1 MLVFRK
7 VTKRKGV
14 NAMNA
19 KLLGVLLAAGI
30 SVGASAGNVWWVD
43 KAAGT
48 DGDGRGKSE
57 STAFLTIQTAVN
69 AAQSGD
75 EIRVKPGVYDEG
87 GGYYN
92 NWNNRVLIQSKV
104 LKIVSTGGKD
114 VTHIVGGKNIRCVC
128 MANAKGSVVEGFTIR
143 DGEATY
149 FQSGTD
155 TVNGSGAGVL
165 GISASKT
172 YATANGCIVD
182 CVVSNCV
189 AVRGGGMRGLTA
201 VRCWITE
208 NDASNSGPAGRKC
221 DFVNC
226 LITRNYT
233 TQCIYDGC
241 KAVNCTIVDNMRG
254 AQSSS
259 LFNSVM
265 HNNSNGTADERNIY
279 PGTLINHCVTRIEGF
294 DAFTETSQPV
304 DSITNSLPY
313 QFIAP
318 LYDDFRVL
326 KGSETEFAGDAALI
340 SSTGIEVPEGVDLF
354 KDLNGKT
361 IPSSGVIAAG
371 CIQTVVAPQGGGI
384 VFDNRRNIL
393 SRGKMALAKHLYAFA
408 ETWPTQFTV
417 QAVNKGNPAI
427 FSFLVGGEYVF
438 PTMDDTIHIV
448 PPSASDMVTTCG
460 VQAATA
466 TYYVDPVN
474 GSDDTANGGNPETPY
489 LTLKAIMAKCGTTLG
504 RVVRAAEGDYKVG
517 ETQSGGVLNRL
528 YINSNGVRFIGA
540 GAGKSVIWGAPDP
553 VTGGMG
559 TNATRCIMSNA
570 SRACVQGFTLRDGYA
585 VGTKDGDNPCQRGGG
600 VYRSST
606 YFNTTLHILDCVI
619 TNCWAYRGGAGYAGS
634 YERCHITGCGANN
647 GVMRYAQL
655 LSCVVDN
662 LPGSEMTSLGANNV
676 YGRAYNTTFIGRNTS
691 EYVINKNSDAVTNCI
706 VMTSKELALT
716 KVAGT
721 FAWNVPTCSSTVTKV
736 APKLVDVAGGDYRP
750 MHYYRRKRLYEVS
763 PVFGVGVWYNLPAI
777 NMTDFEG
784 RPFNLVAGKPTAGA
798 FQWPHSVYETPG
810 LIVTFK

>member
-1 MLVFRK
+1 
-7 VTKRKGV
+7 
-14 NAMNA
+14 MNA
-19 KLLGVLLAAGI
+19 KVLGVLLAAGI

-43 KAAGT
+43 KATGT
-48 DGDGRGKSE
+48 DGDGRGKSD
-57 STAFLTIQTAVN
+57 STAFLTIQAAVN

-149 FQSGTD
+149 SQSGTD

-241 KAVNCTIVDNMRG
+241 KAVNCTIVDNMKG
-254 AQSSS
+254 AQSCT
-259 LFNSVM
+259 LFNSVL
-265 HNNSNGTADERNIY
+265 HNNSNGTVDERNLY
-279 PGTLINHCVTRIEGF
+279 PGTLLNHCVTRVDGY
-294 DAFTETSQPV
+294 DAFKDTPQPV
-304 DSITNSLPY
+304 DTITNSLPY

-326 KGSETEFAGDAALI
+326 KGSETEFAGDASLI
-340 SSTGIEVPEGVDLF
+340 SSAGIVVPEGVDLF

-427 FSFLVGGEYVF
+427 FSFKVGEAYVF

-448 PPSASDMVTTCG
+448 PPATADMVTTCG

-466 TYYVDPVN
+466 TYYVDPVK
-474 GSDDTANGGNPETPY
+474 GSDSTSNGADPETPY
-489 LTLKAIMAKCGTTLG
+489 LTLKAVIAKCDVNLG
-504 RVVRAAEGDYKVG
+504 RVVRAAEGDYKLG
-517 ETQSGGVLNRL
+517 ETSAGGVSNRIYMSSYGIRVL
-528 YINSNGVRFIGA
+528 GA
-540 GAGKSVIWGAPDP
+540 GAGKSIIWGAPDP
-553 VTGGMG
+553 ATGGMG
-559 TNATRCIMSNA
+559 THATRCVYSE
-570 SRACVQGFTLRDGYA
+570 STRACVQGFTLRDGYA
-585 VGTKDGDNPCQRGGG
+585 VGTSTGDDASQRGGG
-600 VYRSST
+600 VYRSASGKFDT
-606 YFNTTLHILDCVI
+606 SLHILDCVI

-662 LPGSEMTSLGANNV
+662 LPCSELTYKGANNV

-691 EYVINKNSDAVTNCI
+691 EYVINKSSDAVTNCI
-706 VMTSKELALT
+706 IMTTKELTSLPA
-716 KVAGT
+716 AGT
-721 FAWNVPTCSSTVTKV
+721 FAWNVANCVASVTK
-736 APKLVDVAGGDYRP
+736 ADPKLVDVAGGDYRP

-763 PVFGVGVWYNLPAI
+763 PVFGAGVWYDLPAI

-784 RPFNLVAGKPTAGA
+784 RPFNLVAGKPAAGA

>member
-1 MLVFRK
+1 
-7 VTKRKGV
+7 
-14 NAMNA
+14 MNA
-19 KLLGVLLAAGI
+19 KILGTLLAAGI
-30 SVGASAGNVWWVD
+30 SAVASAGNIWWVD
-43 KAAGT
+43 QKTGANGE
-48 DGDGRGKSE
+48 GRGKSE
-57 STAFLTIQTAVN
+57 SAAFLTIQAAVN
-69 AAQSGD
+69 AAASGD

-87 GGYYN
+87 SGYYN
-92 NWNNRVLIQSKV
+92 SWNNRVLVQSKV
-104 LKIVSTGGKD
+104 LKIVSTGGKE
-114 VTHIVGGKNIRCVC
+114 VTHIVGGPNIRCVC
-128 MANAKGSVVEGFTIR
+128 MVDARGSVVEGFTIR

-189 AVRGGGMRGLTA
+189 AIRGGGMRGITA

-233 TQCIYDGC
+233 TQCIHDGC

-254 AQSSS
+254 AAENVS

-265 HNNSNGTADERNIY
+265 HNNSNGTVDERNIY
-279 PGTLINHCVTRIEGF
+279 PGTLINHCVTRVEGF
-294 DAFTETSQPV
+294 AAFKETSQPV
-304 DSITNSLPY
+304 DSFTNSLPY

-326 KGSETEFAGDAALI
+326 KGSETEFAGDASLI
-340 SSTGIEVPEGVDLF
+340 ASAGIEVPDGVDMF
-354 KDLNGKT
+354 KDLYGNT
-361 IPSSGVIAAG
+361 IPSSGTIAAG
-371 CIQTVVAPQGGGI
+371 CIQTVVTPQGGGI

-427 FSFLVGGEYVF
+427 FAFLLGETYVF

-448 PPSASDMVTTCG
+448 PPAASDTVTTCG
-460 VQAATA
+460 VKAATA
-466 TYYVDPVN
+466 TYYVDPVK
-474 GSDDTANGGNPETPY
+474 GSDDTASGNDPETPY
-489 LTLKAIMAKCGTTLG
+489 LTLKAAIDKCGNTLG
-504 RVVRAAEGDYKVG
+504 RVVRAAEGDYKAG
-517 ETQSGGVLNRL
+517 ETHSGGVSNRL
-528 YINSNGVRFIGA
+528 YMNSYGLRVIGA

-553 VTGGMG
+553 ATGGMG
-559 TNATRCIMSNA
+559 ANATRCIFSN
-570 SRACVQGFTLRDGYA
+570 STRACVQGFTLRDGYA
-585 VGTKDGDNPCQRGGG
+585 VGTKTGDYPNQRGGG
-600 VYRSST
+600 VYMSST
-606 YFNTTLHILDCVI
+606 SYNTSLHILDCVI
-619 TNCWAYRGGAGYAGS
+619 TNCWAYRGGAGYSGS
-634 YERCHITGCGANN
+634 YERCHITGCGADN

-662 LPGSEMTSLGANNV
+662 LPGSEMASLGANNV
-676 YGRAYNTTFIGRNTS
+676 YGRAYNTTFVGRNTE
-691 EYVINKNSDAVTNCI
+691 EYVINRYSDAVTNCI
-706 VMTSKELALT
+706 VMTTKELGLT
-716 KVAGT
+716 KVSGT
-721 FAWNVPTCSSTVTKV
+721 FAWNVPSCSNTVTV
-736 APKLVDVAGGDYRP
+736 EDPKLVDAAGGDYRP
-750 MHYYRRKRLYEVS
+750 MHYYRRKRLYSVS
-763 PVFGVGVWYNLPAI
+763 PVFGAGVWYNLPSI

-784 RPFNLVAGKPTAGA
+784 KPLNLIGGNPTVGA
-798 FQWPHSVYETPG
+798 YQWPHSVYETPG